1 MLSLLVGSQI
11 VLKFHPSTG
20 KPYIFEIVSEYQVG
34 APNAAKPFTYD
45 THQEHATKDH
55 LEFRETMRFESRPHQ
70 RFALHGKVSRARS
83 DRSDLVTQLN
93 RSIFEGSYDYQGR
106 TKKDSAF
113 VHSQNGPYIDI
124 DETLKLGIYSFM
136 NFTYPPTAIKEG
148 STWTSVITGNQF
160 MPSGEMIWTL
170 DGQEVKV
177 QYRVKKVSLLSGRT
191 LVTVSEAVNTQIKQ
205 NSPGESHMVT
215 MSRVRAEFTLDATD
229 GILVEGQF
237 ERARQ
242 YHNTLITEVYSLH

>member
-1 MLSLLVGSQI
+1 
-11 VLKFHPSTG
+11 
-20 KPYIFEIVSEYQVG
+20 
-34 APNAAKPFTYD
+34 
-45 THQEHATKDH
+45 
-55 LEFRETMRFESRPHQ
+55 
-70 RFALHGKVSRARS
+70 
-83 DRSDLVTQLN
+83 
-93 RSIFEGSYDYQGR
+93 
-106 TKKDSAF
+106 
-113 VHSQNGPYIDI
+113 
-124 DETLKLGIYSFM
+124 
-136 NFTYPPTAIKEG
+136 
-148 STWTSVITGNQF
+148 